1 MLLHGGRM
9 PKLYNATTGA
19 ELGEITDEQLEF
31 LQDQLEEES
40 ADDQDYYINQE
51 TLEYFAEQGAEPA
64 LIDLLRAAL
73 SGRDEIDI
81 RWD

>member
-1 MLLHGGRM
+1 M

-40 ADDQDYYINQE
+40 AEDQDYYINQE
-51 TLEYFAEQGAEPA
+51 TLDYFAEQGADRA
-64 LIDLLRAAL
+64 LIDLLQAAL
-73 SGRDEIDI
+73 AGRDEIDI

>member
-1 MLLHGGRM
+1 M

-40 ADDQDYYINQE
+40 AEDQDYYINQE
-51 TLEYFAEQGAEPA
+51 TLDYFAEQGCG
-64 LIDLLRAAL
+64 
-73 SGRDEIDI
+73 SGAD
-81 RWD
+81 

>member
-1 MLLHGGRM
+1 M

-40 ADDQDYYINQE
+40 AEDQDYYINQE
-51 TLEYFAEQGAEPA
+51 TLEYFAEQGADRA
-64 LIDLLRAAL
+64 LMDLLQAAL
-73 SGRDEIDI
+73 AGRDEIDI

>member
-1 MLLHGGRM
+1 M
-9 PKLYNATTGA
+9 PKLYDATTGA

-40 ADDQDYYINQE
+40 PEDQDYYLNQE
-51 TLEYFAEQGAEPA
+51 TLDYFAEQGADAA
-64 LIDLLRAAL
+64 LIALLRAAL
-73 SGRDEIDI
+73 SGREEIDI

>member
-1 MLLHGGRM
+1 M

-40 ADDQDYYINQE
+40 AEDQDYYINQE
-51 TLEYFAEQGAEPA
+51 TLEYFAEQGADRA
-64 LIDLLRAAL
+64 LIDLLQAAL
-73 SGRDEIDI
+73 AGRAEIDI

>member
-1 MLLHGGRM
+1 M

-40 ADDQDYYINQE
+40 AEDQDYYINQKPWS
-51 TLEYFAEQGAEPA
+51 TS
-64 LIDLLRAAL
+64 L
-73 SGRDEIDI
+73 SRVRIGR
-81 RWD
+81 